1 MFSTYPRQGAAQ
13 KGRIRFALPVL
24 LAIGLGAPAAQAE
37 MTRFNQ
43 MIAESVGGQAGLG
56 QFYRERDFAGL
67 WVGDDAA
74 SVARRNAL
82 LTAFD
87 GAAAHGLPAQR
98 YDTGLLIARL
108 QVADTLDERVAME
121 VELSRLF
128 LRYAAD
134 IRTGILDPKR
144 LGIHSQRNVA
154 QIDGAALLTRFA
166 QSASPYAEIQSLA
179 PQSPE
184 YARLLAAKLRL
195 EALVAAGGWG
205 PVVQADRLDP
215 GNSGP
220 AVIALR
226 DRLVA
231 QGFLNP
237 TYTDRYDAE
246 ITAAVRAFQAA
257 NGLSEDGIAGQGTL
271 GALNTPAETRL
282 QQVIVAM
289 ERERWLGDA
298 RGPRHIWVNIA
309 DYSSR
314 IYDHDVE
321 TFRTRSVVGA
331 LDADRQTPEFSDEM
345 DYMVVNPSWHVPRS
359 IVVNEYLP
367 QLQANPAA
375 VGHIRVIDS
384 RGRIVDRST
393 ANFAQ
398 FTPASFPYS
407 MVQPPSNSN
416 ALGLVKFMFPNP
428 WNIYLHDTP
437 SKDLFG
443 RETRAFSHG
452 CIRLADPFDFA
463 YALLSR
469 QTDDPR
475 GVFHRA
481 LDSGTETRISLEQPV
496 PVHLDYRT
504 AFTTPEGGLEFRRD
518 VYDRDAVIWRA
529 LQAEGV
535 AAAGVQ
541 G

>member
-1 MFSTYPRQGAAQ
+1 MTQVFRPRAA
-13 KGRIRFALPVL
+13 RIRFALPLVMAL
-24 LAIGLGAPAAQAE
+24 GLSAPAVTAQMTGFQHMVAE
-37 MTRFNQ
+37 
-43 MIAESVGGQAGLG
+43 AVGGQAGLG
-56 QFYRERDFAGL
+56 AFYRERGFAGL
-67 WVGDDAA
+67 WTGDDAA

-82 LTAFD
+82 LAAFD
-87 GAAAHGLPAQR
+87 MADVHGLPAHR
-98 YDTGLLIARL
+98 YDVGTLIAQL
-108 QVADTLDERVAME
+108 QAAVTLEERAAME
-121 VELSRLF
+121 VALSRLF

-134 IRTGILDPKR
+134 IRTGVLDPKR
-144 LGIHSQRNVA
+144 LGIHSQREVA
-154 QIDGAALLTRFA
+154 QIDGAALLARFA
-166 QSASPYAEIQSLA
+166 AAENPFAAMQALA
-179 PQSPE
+179 PQSAG

-205 PVVQADRLDP
+205 PIVQADRLDP

-220 AVIALR
+220 AVVALR
-226 DRLVA
+226 ERLSA
-231 QGFLNP
+231 MGFLAP
-237 TYTDRYDAE
+237 SYTDRYDAE

-257 NGLSEDGIAGQGTL
+257 NGLAEDGIAGQGTL
-271 GALNTPAETRL
+271 AALNTSAETRL

-298 RGPRHIWVNIA
+298 RGERHIWVNLA
-309 DYSSR
+309 DYSTR
-314 IYDHDVE
+314 IFDRDVE

-331 LDADRQTPEFSDEM
+331 LAEDRQTPEFSDQM
-345 DYMVVNPSWHVPRS
+345 DYMVVNPSWYVPRS

-367 QLQANPAA
+367 QLRANPAA
-375 VGHIRVIDS
+375 VGHIRVVDN

-398 FTPASFPYS
+398 YTAANFPYS
-407 MVQPPSNSN
+407 MVQPPSRSN

-463 YALLSR
+463 YALLSA

-481 LDSGTETRISLEQPV
+481 LDSGNETRISLEQPV

-504 AFTTPEGGLEFRRD
+504 AFTTAEGGLEFRRD
-518 VYDRDAVIWRA
+518 VYGRDAVIWRA